1 MNGLFDSANT
11 TQARWLTPGLML
23 LLVMLLTGCAL
34 NRPTE
39 SELPAEWF
47 PAHAGQRADTLL
59 VLLPGARDR
68 GDGFVREG
76 VVDLV
81 RDRRPGWD
89 VVVVD
94 AHMGYYRE
102 RSVVDRLE
110 KDIIQSAI
118 ERGYEQV
125 WLSGPSLGGFGSLLF
140 LCEGDSAPI
149 TGVIVLAPFLGGR
162 SILTDIERAGGPA
175 AWEAGSAGR
184 DFEQVVWTCLRDG
197 VSPEIWLGWG
207 RSDRMD
213 RGNRL
218 LAELLPEERVLVIDG
233 GHRWSTWRE
242 LWETLFDRMPD

>member
-1 MNGLFDSANT
+1 MNRLSEFANPA
-11 TQARWLTPGLML
+11 QARWLTPGLVL
-23 LLVMLLTGCAL
+23 LLVAVVTGCAV
-34 NRPTE
+34 NRPTK

-47 PAHAGQRADTLL
+47 PAHAEHRADTLL

-81 RDRRPGWD
+81 REQRPDWD

-110 KDIIQSAI
+110 QDIIQPAV
-118 ERGYEQV
+118 ERGYDRI
-125 WLSGPSLGGFGSLLF
+125 WLSGPSLGGFGSLLY
-140 LCEGDSAPI
+140 LCEGDSDAI
-149 TGVIVLAPFLGGR
+149 TGVIALAPFLGGR
-162 SILTDIERAGGPA
+162 SILADIERAGGPA
-175 AWEAGSAGR
+175 AWEAGAAGR
-184 DFEQVVWTCLRDG
+184 DFEQAVWACLRDG

-218 LAELLPEERVLVIDG
+218 LARLLPEEQVRVIDG

-242 LWETLFDRMPD
+242 LWLDLFERIPD

>member
-1 MNGLFDSANT
+1 M
-11 TQARWLTPGLML
+11 TPGLML
-23 LLVMLLTGCAL
+23 LLVAMLAGCAV

-39 SELPAEWF
+39 GELPADRF
-47 PAHAGQRADTLL
+47 SANAGQRAATLL
-59 VLLPGARDR
+59 VLLPGARDQ

-81 RDRRPGWD
+81 RTERPNWD

-102 RSVVDRLE
+102 RSLVERLE
-110 KDIIQSAI
+110 QDIIEPAVDA
-118 ERGYEQV
+118 GYAHI
-125 WLSGPSLGGFGSLLF
+125 WLSGPSLGGFGSLLY
-140 LCEGDSAPI
+140 LCEGDSTPI
-149 TGVIVLAPFLGGR
+149 TGVIALAPFLGGR
-162 SILTDIERAGGPA
+162 SILADIERAGGPA
-175 AWEAGSAGR
+175 TWEAGAAGR
-184 DFEQVVWTCLRDG
+184 DFEQAVWTCLRDG
-197 VSPEIWLGWG
+197 VSPQIWLGWG

-242 LWETLFDRMPD
+242 LWETLFERIPD